1 MNNIMPTNINVI
13 TVMIYVLS
21 LEKLMV
27 SLKFMDYELTSIY
40 GE

>member
-1 MNNIMPTNINVI
+1 MPTNINVI